1 MEHKCDPLSKNK
13 DNNTPLHFAALN
25 GRLAVVKY
33 FIEDLKCDPNS
44 RGQWGRISLHH
55 ASENGHLDVIQYLI
69 DTQHCDP
76 SCTDED
82 KYTLLH
88 HASLNGHLATVKC
101 LTVEHKCDPLSK
113 NKDSNTPLHFA
124 ALNGRL
130 AVIKYFIEDLKCDPN
145 SRGQWGRIPLHH
157 ASQNGHFNV
166 IQYLV
171 DIYHCDPLCTDEN
184 KKSSLDIAILKSD
197 STTINFLKKALK
209 DTQNQKNSQKLESS
223 EFESEGMTG
232 KLVRM
237 AKSFLTTKRSTD
249 NEENLPHKEKVSK
262 QIDTLEVYKKRA
274 KEAEG
279 KYKLLKK
286 RLEEVVLQKEKLD
299 EENAERL
306 KELEQNYK
314 LRELEQIAEYEQRLR
329 QQKLQLERE
338 TEQRCDAIIAECE
351 EREQRYHERA
361 AEYEQRLQLYEEQL
375 SQLETQWVVR
385 REEIQLAGP
394 ELGRG
399 GWATVS
405 VALFRGTCVAAKV
418 IHHQILSQHNRQLF
432 KREMNMAARIRHP
445 NLIQFIGA
453 TLRGEMVILTELMP
467 TSLRKELE
475 KEDQDL
481 SMNVLTSICVDVAK
495 ALNYLHLIQPEPIIH
510 RDISSANVLLEP
522 LPNSRWRAKV
532 ADYGS
537 VNLLHKVQTTGP
549 GNPTYAAPEASDPQ
563 QQSPKMDIFSFGI
576 LIMEM
581 FTGVLPPPEERFRLM
596 SSIKHPLFLFLV
608 KRCLKQKIQ
617 DRPTASDIISELGKV

>member
-1 MEHKCDPLSKNK
+1 MSLFLGSNGHLATVKYLTVEHKCDPLSKNK
-13 DNNTPLHFAALN
+13 DSNTPLHLAALN

-44 RGQWGRISLHH
+44 RGRWSRIPLHH
-55 ASENGHLDVIQYLI
+55 ACQNGHLDVIQYLI

-76 SCTDED
+76 SCM
-82 KYTLLH
+82 
-88 HASLNGHLATVKC
+88 
-101 LTVEHKCDPLSK
+101 
-113 NKDSNTPLHFA
+113 
-124 ALNGRL
+124 
-130 AVIKYFIEDLKCDPN
+130 
-145 SRGQWGRIPLHH
+145 
-157 ASQNGHFNV
+157 
-166 IQYLV
+166 
-171 DIYHCDPLCTDEN
+171 DEN
-184 KKSSLDIAILKSD
+184 QKSSLDIAILKGD
-197 STTINFLKKALK
+197 STIVNFLKKALEN
-209 DTQNQKNSQKLESS
+209 TQDQKISIERSVKS
-223 EFESEGMTG
+223 EEIAS
-232 KLVRM
+232 KLVCT
-237 AKSFLTTKRSTD
+237 AKRST
-249 NEENLPHKEKVSK
+249 NFVENLPYKEKASK
-262 QIDTLEVYKKRA
+262 QTDTLVEISEKRA
-274 KEAEG
+274 KEAER
-279 KYKLLKK
+279 KCILLEK
-286 RLEEVVLQKEKLD
+286 RLKEASKERLVLKEKLD

-306 KELEQNYK
+306 KELDQNYK

-329 QQKLQLERE
+329 LQKLQLERE
-338 TEQRCDAIIAECE
+338 TEQRCNAIIAECE

-375 SQLETQWVVR
+375 SQLETQWIVR

-405 VALFRGTCVAAKV
+405 VALFRGTRVAAKL

-475 KEDQDL
+475 KEDQHL
-481 SMNVLTSICVDVAK
+481 SVNVLTSICVDVAK
-495 ALNYLHLIQPEPIIH
+495 ALNYLHLMQPEPIIH

-563 QQSPKMDIFSFGI
+563 QQSPKMDIFSFGV

-596 SSIKHPLFLFLV
+596 SSIKHPLFLSLV
-608 KRCLKQKIQ
+608 KKCLKQIQ